1 MNTVPDKCP
10 FCESAVRV
18 HCGNPLRSEDG
29 GFSTYECKTQ
39 IDVEWDDDQW
49 RRVGQTDVC
58 MIREI
63 KLLTRQRNEA
73 QERVNRQEL
82 DFIKL
87 SNGNQ
92 KLQSDVNELNGLVEY
107 LQDRIKKLKKAGDD
121 LAKTQTHDLLETI
134 NWFKAKEAKL

>member
-1 MNTVPDKCP
+1 MSQVPDKCP
-10 FCESAVRV
+10 FCESPVRV

-29 GFSTYECKTQ
+29 GFATYECKTQ

-73 QERVNRQEL
+73 QVRMNRQEL
-82 DFIKL
+82 DCIKL
-87 SNGNQ
+87 SKVNQ
-92 KLQSDVNELNGLVEY
+92 ELQSDVNELKELVEY
-107 LQDRIKKLKKAGDD
+107 LQDRIKTLKKAGDD

-134 NWFKAKEAKL
+134 NWFKAKEAKP

>member
-1 MNTVPDKCP
+1 
-10 FCESAVRV
+10 
-18 HCGNPLRSEDG
+18 
-29 GFSTYECKTQ
+29 
-39 IDVEWDDDQW
+39 
-49 RRVGQTDVC
+49 

-92 KLQSDVNELNGLVEY
+92 KLQSDVNELNELVEY

-121 LAKTQTHDLLETI
+121 LAKTQTRDMLETI
-134 NWFKAKEAKL
+134 NWFKTKEAKL

>member
-1 MNTVPDKCP
+1 
-10 FCESAVRV
+10 
-18 HCGNPLRSEDG
+18 
-29 GFSTYECKTQ
+29 
-39 IDVEWDDDQW
+39 
-49 RRVGQTDVC
+49 

-87 SNGNQ
+87 SNGSQ
-92 KLQSDVNELNGLVEY
+92 KLQSDVNELNELVEY

-121 LAKTQTHDLLETI
+121 LAKTQTRDILETI
-134 NWFKAKEAKL
+134 NWFKAKEAKP